1 MSYGSEPPF
10 RTHQVGRCLYIY
22 GDVDV
27 VVIEQL
33 QAALQQP
40 QIRIV
45 NLADVTF
52 MDSIALRTLVQEKVR
67 RAASEQPLIVDEPS
81 APVRRLFELAGL
93 VESMLDRSDQCPPD
107 RSSDGATE
115 RERSFHRL
123 DSRGRTE
130 R

>member
-1 MSYGSEPPF
+1 MSDGSAPPF
-10 RTHQVGRCLYIY
+10 RTHHVGHCLYIH

-27 VVIEQL
+27 VVIKQL
-33 QAALQQP
+33 QAALEQP
-40 QIRIV
+40 QIHIV

-52 MDSIALRTLVQEKVR
+52 IDSIALRTLVQEKVR
-67 RAASEQPLIVDEPS
+67 RAASGKRLIVEDPS
-81 APVRRLFELAGL
+81 SPVRRLFELAGL

-115 RERSFHRL
+115 REGPLHRIGT
-123 DSRGRTE
+123 RGRTE